1 MGFESR
7 DYARTDDYS
16 YASRGSRMS
25 IVSWIIIVNIAVFV
39 LQCVWTRPLRT
50 SDLNLPK
57 NRIEVPEEYVDEILA
72 SGRRVSVLQ
81 EWFSLNRKVITHG
94 QIWRLFTYDLLHA
107 TSSSSGATI
116 DFPWHLVGN
125 MYLLYLLGRKV
136 ADVHSEREFLLLYS
150 LSAVVSG
157 AFYLL
162 WGYITNDNHSAIG
175 ASGAVSAILV
185 VYAMRWP
192 NDSWIIFYVIPVTAK
207 WMAIIYAGMDL
218 YPMLKQLGG
227 LDDFSG
233 IGHSA
238 HIGGMMFGFL
248 YQRRRWQLESLL
260 GDWSLSRLFN
270 RRPKLRVVRDTE
282 RDVRPEQDVN
292 EVQLQA
298 RLDQLLAK
306 ISEHGQ
312 ASLSA
317 AEQADLMQASRYFQ
331 KKR

>member
-107 TSSSSGATI
+107 TSNSSGSTI

-175 ASGAVSAILV
+175 ASGAVAAILV

-192 NDSWIIFYVIPVTAK
+192 NDRWILYVFPITAK
-207 WMAIIYAGMDL
+207 WMAILYAGMDL

-238 HIGGMMFGFL
+238 HIGGMVFGFL
-248 YQRRRWQLESLL
+248 YQRRRWQLETLL
-260 GDWSLSRLFN
+260 GDWSLSRLFK

-282 RDVRPEQDVN
+282 SAAHPELEVN
-292 EVQLQA
+292 EVRLQA

-312 ASLSA
+312 SSLSA
-317 AEQADLMQASRYFQ
+317 AEQAELIEASRYFQ
-331 KKR
+331 RKR